1 MSDPFAPIDTASKA
15 PRTKSTQ
22 DSWNV
27 VTPVPDNAPPPPAEH
42 YERGKPSSSWQ
53 YLDAEG
59 KLLGFIWRFDTG
71 EGEKEFLPLTYC
83 RKADGSG
90 SGWRFKSWT
99 APRPLYGLRK
109 LAVSPF
115 PAVLVCEGEKAA
127 DAAQRL
133 LPGLVTV
140 TSPGG
145 SKAALK
151 ADWSPLAGRDVAIWP
166 DHDTAGADYT
176 DQVARLAQ
184 KAKALSVVVIT
195 PPTDAA
201 DGWDA
206 ADAEAEGFSPA
217 QLKALIDGAK
227 VLDRKSVAKAAD
239 QKPEEDGPRRRRPR
253 QSSEI
258 VELVDSLDLEFW
270 IDQDGEAFASVPVNG
285 HFENRPLRSKEFK
298 RWLAGEQ
305 YRSTGGAISSQVLE
319 DSLRVLEARA
329 SIDGHQYNTWRRV
342 GEHEGKIYIDLGD
355 VTWRVVEVTSFGWKV
370 VSNPPCKFIR
380 GSAIRALPEPLMGGS
395 IDALRGFFNFESDDE
410 FQLLVM
416 WTVQALRPKGP
427 YPVLCING
435 EQGSG
440 KSILTQVLRSLTDPN
455 GAPLRAAPG
464 DDRDLFVMAN
474 NAWVL
479 ALDNL
484 SSISEWLSDA
494 LCRVSTGGG
503 FSTRT
508 LHSDKDET
516 FFYLQRPIILNGI
529 PSLTNR
535 PDLADRSVSLF
546 LKAMPTGR
554 RRTEEELWKE
564 FDKAA
569 PEILGALL
577 DGVSAGLRNVEKVKI
592 AEVPRMADFTKWM
605 MATEPGLGF
614 KEGSSFAAYQENR
627 REISDTTYE
636 ADPVA
641 VAIANLA
648 RDKGILDCG
657 VSELL
662 QMLNDISPESLRK
675 SRSWPASPTGL
686 GSKIRR
692 IAQVLRDQG
701 FLIDFGHS
709 GKRFVRIIAPGK
721 SHEQLRT

>member
-1 MSDPFAPIDTASKA
+1 MSDPFAPIHTADDPPRSKA
-15 PRTKSTQ
+15 KQ
-22 DSWNV
+22 DTWEVIS
-27 VTPVPDNAPPPPAEH
+27 PVPDEAPAPPAEH
-42 YERGKPSSSWQ
+42 YSRGKPSRSWQ
-53 YLDAEG
+53 YLDATG
-59 KLLGFIWRFDTG
+59 KLLGFVWRFDTE

-90 SGWRFKSWT
+90 ASWRFKSWT

-133 LPGLVTV
+133 LPDLVTV

-145 SKAALK
+145 SKAATK
-151 ADWSPLAGRDVAIWP
+151 ADWSSLAGRDVAIWP
-166 DHDTAGADYT
+166 DNDAAGKDYAE
-176 DQVARLAQ
+176 QVARFAR
-184 KAKALSVVVIT
+184 KAKAISVVVIT
-195 PPTDAA
+195 PPAGVA
-201 DGWDA
+201 QGWDA
-206 ADAEAEGFSPA
+206 ADAEAEGFSPDH
-217 QLKALIDGAK
+217 LKALIDGAK
-227 VLDRKSVAKAAD
+227 VLNRESSDAAD
-239 QKPEEDGPRRRRPR
+239 EKPEDDEPKRRRPR
-253 QSSEI
+253 QSTETI
-258 VELVDSLDLEFW
+258 DLLDSLDVEFW

-285 HFENRPLRSKEFK
+285 HFENRSLRSKEFK
-298 RWLAGEQ
+298 RWLAGQQ
-305 YRSTGGAISSQVLE
+305 YRATGGAISSQVLE

-329 SIDGHQYNTWRRV
+329 SIDGQQYDTWRRV
-342 GEHEGKIYIDLGD
+342 GEHSGKIYIDLGD
-355 VTWRVVEVTSFGWKV
+355 ASWRAVEVTSLGWKV
-370 VSNPPCKFIR
+370 ISNPPCKFIR

-395 IDALRGFFNFESDDE
+395 VDALRGFFNFESDDE

-416 WTVQALRPKGP
+416 WTVQALRSKGP

-546 LKAMPTGR
+546 LKAMPAGR
-554 RRTEEELWKE
+554 RRAEEEFWKD

-577 DGVSAGLRNVEKVKI
+577 DGVSAGLRNVDKVKI

-605 MATEPGLGF
+605 LATEPGLGF
-614 KEGSSFAAYQENR
+614 KEGSTFAAYQENR
-627 REISDTTYE
+627 REISETTYE

-648 RDKGILDCG
+648 KHKGSLDCG

-662 QMLNDISPESLRK
+662 TMLNDASPEALRK

-692 IAQVLRDQG
+692 VAQVLRDQG

-709 GKRFVRIIAPGK
+709 GKRFVRIIAPAELELQAG
-721 SHEQLRT
+721 R